1 MRLEV
6 NGEGREFDGELTIAG
21 LLEALEFT
29 GRRVAVERNG
39 MIVPRSQHG
48 ETQLEDGDRLEIVQ
62 AVGGG

>member
-6 NGEGREFDGELTIAG
+6 NGEEREFQGELTIAG
-21 LLEALEFT
+21 LLKALEFT
-29 GRRVAVERNG
+29 GRRVAVECNG